1 MKYQRD
7 IRERTFEFSVSVIR
21 LCKELDKNEVNR
33 VLVNQLLRSST
44 SIGANLEEAQG
55 AHTRPDFINCTN
67 IAKKEAR
74 ETVYWLKLIS
84 EFNFRIKKQ
93 IDALIVEAQEIAKIL
108 TTSVKNLKLSPL
120 SLELKNGRR

>member
-21 LCKELDKNEVNR
+21 LCKELDKNEVNK

-44 SIGANLEEAQG
+44 SVGANLEEAQG

-84 EFNFRIKKQ
+84 EFNLRIRKQ
-93 IDALIVEAQEIAKIL
+93 IDALVMEAQEIAKIL

-120 SLELKNGRR
+120 SLKLVNGRR